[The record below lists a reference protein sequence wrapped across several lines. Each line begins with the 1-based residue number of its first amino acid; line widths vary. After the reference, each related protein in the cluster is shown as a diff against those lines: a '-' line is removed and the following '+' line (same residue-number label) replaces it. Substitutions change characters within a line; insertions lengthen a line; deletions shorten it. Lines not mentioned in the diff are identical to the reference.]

1 MMSGARPDSLTEEE
15 EMIAVTPKKERKWC
29 TRGDLTLD
37 DADRTM
43 WIIRDLTERERVTL
57 NDSVQISVNPLS
69 GAVSQGLGTRVYIT
83 LKCGLVDIAEGYFLK
98 DEEGKNVPFLKDKNG
113 QVADEF
119 LERLPWEVQQEMF
132 VAITSSAVL
141 EEEEKEA

>member
-1 MMSGARPDSLTEEE
+1 
-15 EMIAVTPKKERKWC
+15 MIAVTPKKERKWC
-29 TRGDLTLD
+29 TRGDLILD
-37 DADRTM
+37 EPDRTM

-69 GAVSQGLGTRVYIT
+69 GAVSQGIGTRVYIS
-83 LKCGLVDIAEGYFLK
+83 LKYGLIGIAEGYSLK
-98 DEEGKNVPFLKDKNG
+98 DEEGKDVPFQKDKNG

-119 LERLPWEVQQEMF
+119 LERVPWEVQQEIF